1 MRLLLTSDFF
11 HPQIGGA
18 ERQVQLLAAALTARG
33 HFVEVATVRQANLSA
48 RETVDG
54 VPVHRLSAAASA
66 FAGRAGNPDRF
77 FLPPAPDLRLAAG
90 LRKVIRRHRS
100 DVVHASGWIGY
111 SSAAAAL
118 GLAPVILSARD
129 YGYSCAVRSLLHRET
144 TVCSGPGLRKCL
156 DCAGRHYGPAKGL
169 VAVGG
174 VFSGRPLLRRK
185 VAGIHVVSRFVE
197 TVVRRDLLRGDAWS
211 PEVRRI
217 PDIVPMA
224 DPEPLD
230 AAGHE
235 LVDRLPTSPFIL
247 FVGALQP
254 HKGLLILLRAYEA
267 MATRVPLVI
276 IGTRWPN
283 APETVPGATM
293 LIDVPHAVVMAAWE
307 RSLFGVVPSLWPDPL
322 PGVVREAMT
331 RGRPVIGSAIGGN
344 LDMIEDGRTGF
355 LVPPGDVPAL
365 AAAMDRLLGDPDLC
379 RRLGQEARRSTE
391 PFTAEAIAIAFEDLY
406 RSVLHGSLR

>member
-1 MRLLLTSDFF
+1 MRILLTSDFF

-18 ERQVQLLAAALTARG
+18 ERQVQLLAAALAERG
-33 HFVEVATVRQANLSA
+33 HAVEVATVRQANLA
-48 RETVDG
+48 VRDEVDG
-54 VPVHRLSAAASA
+54 VPVHRLGAAASL

-77 FLPPAPDLRLAAG
+77 FLPPAPDPRLVMG
-90 LRKVIRRHRS
+90 LRRVIRRQRS
-100 DVVHASGWIGY
+100 DLVHASGWIGY
-111 SSAAAAL
+111 SSAAASL

-129 YGYSCAVRSLLHRET
+129 YGYSCAVRSLLQHET
-144 TVCSGPGLRKCL
+144 RVCSGPGLRKCL

-169 VAVGG
+169 IAVGG
-174 VFSGRPLLRRK
+174 VFSGRPLLRRN

-197 TVVRRDLLRGDAWS
+197 TIVRRDLLRADTWS

-217 PDIVPMA
+217 PDIVPPA
-224 DPEPLD
+224 NPEPLD
-230 AAGHE
+230 TAGLE
-235 LVDRLPTSPFIL
+235 LVDRLPSAPFIL

-254 HKGLLILLRAYEA
+254 HKGLPVLLRAYESL
-267 MATRVPLVI
+267 ATKVPLVI

-293 LIDVPHAVVMAAWE
+293 LTDVPHAVVMAAWE

-344 LDMIEDGRTGF
+344 LDMIEDGRTGL

-365 AAAMDRLLGDPDLC
+365 AAAMDRLLSDPDLC
-379 RRLGQEARRSTE
+379 QRLGHEARRSTE
-391 PFTAEAIAIAFEDLY
+391 PFTADAIATAFEDLY
-406 RSVLHGSLR
+406 ASALHGSRR